1 MPFFMEY
8 KEIVKKLITRKNIT
22 EEDLNIFLTTYISE
36 NDKTVT
42 SKQLQTI
49 KQLIASGAF
58 SLSYA
63 VMEAVKKLNL
73 TIISVLDLNT
83 NNILRVDV
91 YEQ

>member
-42 SKQLQTI
+42 SN
-49 KQLIASGAF
+49 
-58 SLSYA
+58 SY
-63 VMEAVKKLNL
+63 KL
-73 TIISVLDLNT
+73 
-83 NNILRVDV
+83 
-91 YEQ
+91 

>member
-1 MPFFMEY
+1 MEY

-36 NDKTVT
+36 NNKTVT

-63 VMEAVKKLNL
+63 VMEAAKKLNL